1 MTGILISDSY
11 ALRSYVEIIL
21 KYGSYIDTVG
31 GLSHFGEHMILQGSE
46 KYGPIFPVFNY
57 LDGIYSAEINAMT
70 GGNSQ
75 MYYVSLP
82 YNYQYEKAIDILVD
96 AFRHPLYL
104 PDIVKNEIE
113 AVNHEFYEKI
123 NSNIR
128 ERDIIRQLASPKT
141 SYKGMSTGN
150 NETLKKVKVN
160 YYLKN

>member
-1 MTGILISDSY
+1 
-11 ALRSYVEIIL
+11 
-21 KYGSYIDTVG
+21 
-31 GLSHFGEHMILQGSE
+31 MILQGSE

-96 AFRHPLYL
+96 AFRYPLYL

-123 NSNIR
+123 ILIL
-128 ERDIIRQLASPKT
+128 EK
-141 SYKGMSTGN
+141 
-150 NETLKKVKVN
+150 ETL
-160 YYLKN
+160 

>member
-1 MTGILISDSY
+1 
-11 ALRSYVEIIL
+11 
-21 KYGSYIDTVG
+21 
-31 GLSHFGEHMILQGSE
+31 MIFQGSE
-46 KYGPIFPVFNY
+46 KYEPIFPIFNY
-57 LDGIYSAEINAMT
+57 FNGIAGDEINAMT
-70 GGNSQ
+70 GGVFQ
-75 MYYVSLP
+75 LYYISLP
-82 YNYQYEKAIDILVD
+82 FNYQYEKAIDFLAD
-96 AFRHPLYL
+96 AFRYPLYL
-104 PDIVKNEIE
+104 PNIIKNEIE